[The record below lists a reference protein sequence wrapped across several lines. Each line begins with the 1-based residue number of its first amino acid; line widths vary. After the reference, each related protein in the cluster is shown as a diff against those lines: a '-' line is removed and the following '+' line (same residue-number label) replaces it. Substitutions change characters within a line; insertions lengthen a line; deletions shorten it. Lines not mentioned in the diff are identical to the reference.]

1 MIYLDK
7 ANSGAGIEGRS
18 STSKNRSDL
27 FLMKT
32 AVIVNTYVAFPSKM
46 LSAIHFHLPLGFPGK
61 TPLNKKLGR
70 YN

>member
-1 MIYLDK
+1 MNYLDK

-32 AVIVNTYVAFPSKM
+32 AVIVNTYVAFP
-46 LSAIHFHLPLGFPGK
+46 
-61 TPLNKKLGR
+61 
-70 YN
+70 